1 MTIEE
6 IKAFVKE
13 NSYFELDCDSEDELA
28 FITRENGNVGDET
41 PGNEDLVEGRRIVKL
56 INEKFDITATTDEV
70 DEWVYINIL
79 LT

>member
-13 NSYFELDCDSEDELA
+13 NSYFELDCDNEDELA

-41 PGNEDLVEGRRIVKL
+41 PGNEDLVEGRRVVKL